1 MKEIQ
6 LNDLL
11 AAGVHFGHLTRRWNP
26 KMKRFIFMERNG
38 IHIIDLKKTL
48 NLIKEAQAAMVDVV
62 RSGESVLFVGTKK
75 QARDIIKAGAQS
87 CNMHYVTERWLG
99 GTLTNFSTIKKSI
112 KRMKNLE
119 KKATDGT
126 YDKINK
132 KEILSIERELEKLDR
147 VLGGIRDMNRLPGAA
162 FVVDPKKEAIAVA
175 EFRRLDI
182 PVFAIIDT
190 NCDPSTV
197 DYIIPANDD
206 AFKSIA
212 LIVDAIKDA
221 ILEGQSSRAEKESAE
236 KEAATAEI
244 ADETSPEDEAVV
256 AKVKEAVAAKKE
268 AAADETKD
276 APEVKKEA
284 PAAKAKAPAA
294 KKETAAKP
302 KKAAAKKES
311 TAEKPKKAAAKKEE
325 AEK

>member
-1 MKEIQ
+1 MKEVQ

-26 KMKRFIFMERNG
+26 KMKKYIFMERNG
-38 IHIIDLKKTL
+38 IHVIDLNKTL
-48 NLIKEAQAAMVDVV
+48 KLVKEAQAAMIELV

-75 QARDIIKAGAQS
+75 QARDIIKAAAEK
-87 CNMHYVTERWLG
+87 CDMHYVTERWLG

-162 FVVDPKKEAIAVA
+162 LVVDPKKEAIAVA
-175 EFRRLDI
+175 ELRRLDI
-182 PVFAIIDT
+182 PVFAIVDT
-190 NCDPSTV
+190 NCDPSMV

-212 LIVDAIKDA
+212 LIVEAMTDA
-221 ILEGQSSRAEKESAE
+221 ILEGRSGRVEKEDQ
-236 KEAATAEI
+236 K
-244 ADETSPEDEAVV
+244 EDEADQDD
-256 AKVKEAVAAKKE
+256 VKELIEDAVADDDDDSE
-268 AAADETKD
+268 D
-276 APEVKKEA
+276 
-284 PAAKAKAPAA
+284 
-294 KKETAAKP
+294 
-302 KKAAAKKES
+302 
-311 TAEKPKKAAAKKEE
+311 
-325 AEK
+325 